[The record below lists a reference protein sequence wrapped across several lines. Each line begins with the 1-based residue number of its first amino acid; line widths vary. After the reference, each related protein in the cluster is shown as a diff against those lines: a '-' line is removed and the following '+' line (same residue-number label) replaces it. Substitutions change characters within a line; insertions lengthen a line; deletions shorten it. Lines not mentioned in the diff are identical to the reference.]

1 MDHMANLR
9 SVFMLFQEF
18 DLKFK
23 PKICELFQSRVEF
36 LGCRVS
42 QNGVEKGD
50 QYITA
55 VQEWAT
61 PGNVKDNEKFLGFT
75 KYHRGFIA
83 GYAQLAVPLYKLT
96 SKKPFVWGAEQEVA
110 LNALWKAFS

>member
-1 MDHMANLR
+1 MKDSTVRWCLDYHQLNHVTWKD
-9 SVFMLFQEF
+9 VFPLPLIYEY
-18 DLKFK
+18 
-23 PKICELFQSRVEF
+23 PEF
-36 LGCRVS
+36 LGCQVS

-75 KYHRGFIA
+75 KYH
-83 GYAQLAVPLYKLT
+83 VPLYKLT
-96 SKKPFVWGAEQEVA
+96 SKKTFVWGAEQEAA
-110 LNALWKAFS
+110 LNALWKALS